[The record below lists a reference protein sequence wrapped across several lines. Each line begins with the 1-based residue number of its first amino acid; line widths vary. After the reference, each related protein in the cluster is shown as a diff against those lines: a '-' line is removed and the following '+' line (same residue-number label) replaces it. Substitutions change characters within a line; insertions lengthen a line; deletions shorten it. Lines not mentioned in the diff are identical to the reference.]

1 MTATCAVCGR
11 ICPPDDRLRYRDGAA
26 HVMCVATVQLSRTR
40 GGRLRV
46 LAGRRGKWA
55 TNERIER

>member
-11 ICPPDDRLRYRDGAA
+11 VCPADDRLPYRDGAA

-55 TNERIER
+55 R